1 MIGLD
6 GKVITSNKFKTGSKV
21 SHNGDVYTVKSVV
34 RVNAVDELYEMEE
47 KNGIRFWGKFIE
59 PYIPTVNFIQEA
71 PKKYNAGKPMMSL
84 VRPEFTTAIA
94 EVLTYGFEKYDEK
107 RGDIQNYLKGDGFH
121 YSEIYDSLQRHLNE
135 WFQGVDLD
143 PETKRS
149 HLAHA
154 GANLMFLLTYSLTE
168 KGVDD
173 RIVLEGVDIE
183 TETAEENSTKR
194 SEGRYDTETKESDRS
209 SKNRDSET

>member
-1 MIGLD
+1 MAIGPD
-6 GKVITSNKFKTGSKV
+6 GKVIKRRKLEIGEKVRFKGHYDKV
-21 SHNGDVYTVKSVV
+21 LTIGYIVKVTEH
-34 RVNAVDELYEMEE
+34 DTLYEMEE
-47 KNGIRFWGKFIE
+47 DGGIRFWGNHLE

-121 YSEIYDSLQRHLNE
+121 YSEIY
-135 WFQGVDLD
+135 FQGVDLD
-143 PETKRS
+143 PETSKS

-168 KGVDD
+168 KGTDD

-209 SKNRDSET
+209 SENRDSET

>member
-1 MIGLD
+1 MNNFKVGDKVLFTSKEETVPVGSIGTVVELLDKYSVEVDFPEHPASKCKFKDTWTCDIFGLD
-6 GKVITSNKFKTGSKV
+6 
-21 SHNGDVYTVKSVV
+21 
-34 RVNAVDELYEMEE
+34 L
-47 KNGIRFWGKFIE
+47 IE
-59 PYIPTVNFIQEA
+59 EA

-143 PETKRS
+143 PETSKS

-168 KGVDD
+168 KGTDD

-209 SKNRDSET
+209 SENRDSET

>member
-1 MIGLD
+1 M
-6 GKVITSNKFKTGSKV
+6 NKFKVGDKVLSTSKEETVPAGSIGIVVELLDKYSVEVSFPEHPASKCKFKDTWSCDVFGLDLIEEDKV
-21 SHNGDVYTVKSVV
+21 
-34 RVNAVDELYEMEE
+34 
-47 KNGIRFWGKFIE
+47 
-59 PYIPTVNFIQEA
+59 

-143 PETKRS
+143 SETKRS

-168 KGVDD
+168 KGTDD

-209 SKNRDSET
+209 SENRDSET